1 METRRNHNRTTGAQ
15 DHRTIPQQATRSK
28 TDALEGF
35 LRRLETARGKYT
47 LSNTKRKYKAARH
60 SKQAYNSRLTIQ
72 ARHQNRT
79 ITDFSGF
86 QKYQNSVKNI
96 NIPIFEKLLMCVSF
110 SQF

>member
-1 METRRNHNRTTGAQ
+1 MTHGDNTQQTREHTAHNIKADKIRK
-15 DHRTIPQQATRSK
+15 RE
-28 TDALEGF
+28 ALEGF
-35 LRRLETARGKYT
+35 YRRLETARGKYT

>member
-15 DHRTIPQQATRSK
+15 DHRTTPQQATRSK

-72 ARHQNRT
+72 ARHQKPHNYGLFR
-79 ITDFSGF
+79 ISKISKFC
-86 QKYQNSVKNI
+86 QKYQYSD
-96 NIPIFEKLLMCVSF
+96 F
-110 SQF
+110 